1 MVCCAVPLRCGVLER
16 ACAGRAVCACGSY
29 FGVVPWW
36 LAASACLEF
45 ITLLRI
51 GVLLSVPGVTG
62 TPGWRAVQ
70 ACLAY
75 ATQVWRAVRVC
86 LEPSCLL
93 RCGVLFERA

>member
-1 MVCCAVPLRCGVLER
+1 M
-16 ACAGRAVCACGSY
+16 
-29 FGVVPWW
+29 VPWR

-51 GVLLSVPGVTG
+51 GMLLSVPGVAG
-62 TPGWRAVQ
+62 APRWRAIL
-70 ACLAY
+70 ACLAFT
-75 ATQVWRAVRVC
+75 TQVRRAVRAC